1 MLLYIRTTKY
11 DKENSCSSPPPLR
24 MNNTSFLV
32 GYYRAEYR
40 KLIYICLSSTRMV
53 PLSLQ
58 NSNRRLHKCLNGI
71 CFPFFSF
78 FFSECRL
85 SIRINFFPPSSR
97 LQVPVVAIGF
107 DFLSPLPSFCTPFQT
122 VSNSLVEVRSF
133 ASLFLQDPHH
143 PF

>member
-1 MLLYIRTTKY
+1 MQLIKNIYNYINTTKLLLHIRTTKY
-11 DKENSCSSPPPLR
+11 DKENSSSSPPPLR

-58 NSNRRLHKCLNGI
+58 NSNRRLHECLNGI
-71 CFPFFSF
+71 CFPFFF
-78 FFSECRL
+78 TECKL

-97 LQVPVVAIGF
+97 LQVPVVAIAIGF
-107 DFLSPLPSFCTPFQT
+107 DFLSPLPSVKSARLNNNP
-122 VSNSLVEVRSF
+122 
-133 ASLFLQDPHH
+133 
-143 PF
+143 

>member
-1 MLLYIRTTKY
+1 MQLIKNIYNYINTTKLLLYIRTTKY
-11 DKENSCSSPPPLR
+11 DKENFSSSPAPLR

-58 NSNRRLHKCLNGI
+58 NSNRRLHECLNGI
-71 CFPFFSF
+71 CFPFFF
-78 FFSECRL
+78 FTECKL

-97 LQVPVVAIGF
+97 FQVVPVVAIGF
-107 DFLSPLPSFCTPFQT
+107 DLLSPLPSVKSARLNNNP
-122 VSNSLVEVRSF
+122 
-133 ASLFLQDPHH
+133 
-143 PF
+143 